1 MSRSRV
7 VLICKIGTPLCLLV
21 VIATFFWDDSYLFR
35 LAACFVLFLFAFHWM
50 FGAKRNLTATQ
61 ARMIDY
67 AYLGIAATGI
77 FIYAMNQEDKRY
89 EYRQLEVQ
97 DEGRNGLL
105 KSLVVLE
112 NSLIDLQGAACAPA
126 AVQVMPQ
133 HCERVKQLMVAFAAQ
148 KPSEEN
154 QAFIRIVKD
163 YLSSVPSHA
172 TSDEYSL
179 QLYRRIES
187 ANEYLKHRS
196 LSVEIAILHIKVQE
210 PLPPPDIR
218 ETTIYGLFTWPFI
231 LAFAFALR
239 ITKVTIE
246 VLDWAASKS
255 TT

>member
-1 MSRSRV
+1 MSRSQA
-7 VLICKIGTPLCLLV
+7 VLICKMGTSLCLLA
-21 VIATFFWDDSYLFR
+21 VIATFVWEVSYLFR
-35 LAACFVLFLFAFHWM
+35 LTACFALFLFSFHWM
-50 FGAKRNLTATQ
+50 FGAKRNLTVTQ

-67 AYLGIAATGI
+67 AYLGIAAIGI

-89 EYRQLEVQ
+89 EYQQLEVQ
-97 DEGRNGLL
+97 DVGRNGLS

-112 NSLIDLQGAACAPA
+112 SSLVDLQGAACAPD
-126 AVQVMPQ
+126 AVQAMPQ

-163 YLSSVPSHA
+163 YLSSVPSRA

-187 ANEYLKHRS
+187 ANENLKHRV
-196 LSVEIAILHIKVQE
+196 LSVEIDIMYIKVQE

-218 ETTIYGLFTWPFI
+218 EKTIYGLFTWPFV

-239 ITKVTIE
+239 ITKTTIE
-246 VLDWAASKS
+246 VFDWAASKP